1 MFSKK
6 RNTRIFLG
14 GLITGGVIGTLAGL
28 LLAPKSGKKLRRDL
42 SNKAE
47 EIIDHTGKVLEN
59 AGDIASDIIS
69 DAKKQ
74 AEKII
79 NDGKKKIEEVV
90 KATETMYNN
99 GKSLAEEK
107 ASKIRNIF

>member
-6 RNTRIFLG
+6 RYTRIFLG
-14 GLITGGVIGTLAGL
+14 GLITGGVIGTVAGL
-28 LLAPKSGKKLRRDL
+28 LLALKSGKELRRDI
-42 SNKAE
+42 SNKADD
-47 EIIDHTGKVLEN
+47 IIDDTGKVIEH
-59 AGDIASDIIS
+59 AGDIASKIVS
-69 DAKKQ
+69 DAKEQ

-90 KATETMYNN
+90 KATETMYKN
-99 GKSLAEEK
+99 GKSIAEEK